1 MQVKHLLALLLVAAL
16 AAPAAQAA
24 VAIDGENSAKTI
36 STSGGSLGFDVTV
49 DCTEFILQA
58 APTLDATV
66 TTDLPGYYGARDGT
80 GTFSVQDCVTGATQ
94 QLTQTIDVA
103 LSPTDD
109 AIGLAPTPFKATVTV
124 GTATA
129 EFDHDK
135 NIQIAYEDG
144 HTMTPDV
151 AFPYEFTDADG
162 EALEFNITIDIA
174 ANSRTMVMF
183 IDPGASVG
191 NVDGLF
197 HQIFDVEDGETTRTI
212 GVTWTPPSFAWETA
226 EISFYNYSHCLNG
239 SPCDPTNEQNITWE
253 IRNAQTGGGAG
264 ETPDD
269 EESPSIPFIA
279 LGLAL
284 VAAAF
289 VARRRD

>member
-1 MQVKHLLALLLVAAL
+1 MQVKHLLALLLAAAL
-16 AAPAAQAA
+16 AAPTAQAA

-36 STSGGSLGFDVTV
+36 PTSGGSLSFNVTV
-49 DCTEFILQA
+49 DCTEFLTQGG
-58 APTLDATV
+58 PTLDATV
-66 TTDLPGYYGARDGT
+66 TTDLPDYYGAQDGPAN
-80 GTFSVQDCVTGATQ
+80 FSAQDSVTGAQQ
-94 QLTQTIDVA
+94 QLTQCIDVT

-109 AIGLAPTPFKATVTV
+109 ALGLVPTPFKATATV
-124 GTATA
+124 GSASA

-135 NIQIAYEDG
+135 NVQIAYKDG
-144 HTMTPDV
+144 HTMTTDV
-151 AFPYEFTDADG
+151 SFPYDFTEADG

-183 IDPGASVG
+183 IDPGASAG

-197 HQIFDVEDGETTRTI
+197 HQIFDVEDCETTRTI
-212 GVTWTPPSFAWETA
+212 GVTWTPPSFAWENAT
-226 EISFYNYSHCLNG
+226 ISFYNYSHCLNG

-253 IRNAQTGGGAG
+253 IRNAQTGGGPSN
-264 ETPDD
+264 TPDD
-269 EESPSIPFIA
+269 EESPSVPFIA

-289 VARRRD
+289 VARRRA